1 MNIFKT
7 VAAGF
12 ALTIALPAVAAPAI
26 SFDQLPNGTTLPN
39 SGTTISTQYASL
51 GVTFSGHNSV
61 TGNTGPLNAWGFIA
75 ATGPGGSGN
84 YLGSFG
90 EISPSPIVPG
100 PSDYLLAP
108 RYDVMSLLFTG
119 PVSGISFGLNTM
131 GGQNS
136 VTINAYDALGV
147 QLLSLPGVMA
157 NQGGFDIKTLSASGV
172 AKVDI
177 IGGFNS
183 PFSARIFGIDNLS
196 FTVDP
201 PAVPEPATWAMMI
214 AGFGLTGAA
223 MRRSRTRTAVSFG

>member
-12 ALTIALPAVAAPAI
+12 ALTIALPAVAAPHHQLRSTAQWHDLAEQRHDDQHAI
-26 SFDQLPNGTTLPN
+26 CVARRYLLRSQQRDR
-39 SGTTISTQYASL
+39 
-51 GVTFSGHNSV
+51 H
-61 TGNTGPLNAWGFIA
+61 TGPLNAWAFHCGH
-75 ATGPGGSGN
+75 GPGGSGN

-147 QLLSLPGVMA
+147 QLLMSAGRHGQPGRLRYQDAVGERRR
-157 NQGGFDIKTLSASGV
+157 QGRHHRRLQQSV
-172 AKVDI
+172 
-177 IGGFNS
+177 
-183 PFSARIFGIDNLS
+183 FGPDLRIDNLS